1 MTLGV
6 IGEIKCDICNVVIGK
21 GDQFFRDMCS
31 ECFDMESEARSSLKM
46 ERLYFPTLWKI
57 RKEGKNGKNQEK
69 TNGNGTQKDQR
80 D

>member
-1 MTLGV
+1 MTVGV
-6 IGEIKCDICNVVIGK
+6 AEEVKCDICDVVIGRS
-21 GDQFFRDMCS
+21 DPFFRHMCS
-31 ECFDMESEARSSLKM
+31 ECFDMGSEARSSLKM